1 MKRIFIVLLL
11 IIFSSSFSL
20 ADNNKKITVKEIED
34 LRIVELKKA
43 LDNYEYSTSNP
54 NEKWKTRFY
63 ELKKRVAEPN
73 FKKRVQKR
81 NIAKCLYTT
90 KFAKG
95 YMGNRETDK
104 QCKAKVI
111 RAVLSYSE
119 ESKKRRPGDIFYV
132 MDIVTH
138 TLKNPM
144 HQFFLKGKY
153 HYSKGRIYDGS
164 ESYPGMLCHNEKMI
178 NFYNFDKKNYGKT
191 FIQCVAFNK
200 SFYKK
205 FEKFKKDPSN
215 EKILGKKFIE
225 QLKKLRSLQNIEKK
239 IGKRDFENYA
249 LIGDLLNATVADVK
263 KNNVLPEL
271 KQRRVLLKKYSL
283 ILSNIKKKLDEEKYK
298 SINKDVLRLSKTY
311 KSLIALKTNA
321 NETVITIDKAVNII
335 FDINKLVQTSAL
347 NAKDSE
353 VEKLLSLASI
363 NFIESLIDSILDI
376 IPEKYYVISQ
386 QLPQKI
392 FSESDLEQ
400 LELVVDFITKQNNKI
415 KSTEFTK
422 SMDIVNKSINSYDVV
437 KKLENLKIY
446 SIINKPLTSGAVTN
460 LASQQIRD
468 NLDNEI
474 LKSAKKLI
482 AGMDKNELSE
492 LTKEASS
499 IASEVASSS
508 SVKDTVSVSAVD
520 REYGGQNLKKLIGA
534 ARR

>member
-1 MKRIFIVLLL
+1 MKRIFIVFLL
-11 IIFSSSFSL
+11 IIFSSSFSFVQS
-20 ADNNKKITVKEIED
+20 NEKITVKEIED
-34 LRIVELKKA
+34 LRIIELKNA
-43 LDNYEYSTSNP
+43 LYNYENSTSNP
-54 NEKWKTRFY
+54 NKKWLYDY
-63 ELKKRVAEPN
+63 EEQKKRVAEPSY
-73 FKKRVQKR
+73 KKRIQAR
-81 NIAKCLYTT
+81 NAARCLYPYY
-90 KFAKG
+90 
-95 YMGNRETDK
+95 YMSPPDK
-104 QCKAKVI
+104 NSSCKAQVI

-119 ESKKRRPGDIFYV
+119 KSKERRPGDIFYV

-153 HYSKGRIYDGS
+153 HYSKARIYDGS

-178 NFYNFDKKNYGKT
+178 NFYKFDKKNYGKT
-191 FIQCVAFNK
+191 SIQCVAFNK
-200 SFYKK
+200 SFYKQ

-215 EKILGKKFIE
+215 EKILGKKFIK
-225 QLKKLRSLQNIEKK
+225 QLKKLRSLQNIEEK

-249 LIGDLLNATVADVK
+249 LLGDFLNATVADVK

-271 KQRRVLLKKYSL
+271 KQRRVFLKKYSL

-298 SINKDVLRLSKTY
+298 SINKDVLKLSKTY
-311 KSLIALKTNA
+311 KTLKTLKTNS

-353 VEKLLSLASI
+353 EEKLLSLASI

-376 IPEKYYVISQ
+376 IPKKYYVISQ
-386 QLPQKI
+386 QLPQGL

-400 LELVVDFITKQNNKI
+400 LELVVNFITKQNNKI

-422 SMDIVNKSINSYDVV
+422 NMDVINKSINPYDVV

-446 SIINKPLTSGAVTN
+446 SIKNKPLSSDAAAN
-460 LASQQIRD
+460 LATQQIRN
-468 NLDNEI
+468 NLDPDI
-474 LKSAKKLI
+474 FRSAKKI
-482 AGMDKNELSE
+482 FDNMDKNELSE

>member
-20 ADNNKKITVKEIED
+20 ADNNKKITIKEIED
-34 LRIVELKKA
+34 LLVLELKET
-43 LDNYEYSTSNP
+43 LIFYEYSSSNP
-54 NEKWKTRFY
+54 NKKADLRFK
-63 ELKKRVAEPN
+63 EMLERNAEPS
-73 FKKRVQKR
+73 FKKRVQNR
-81 NIAKCLYTT
+81 GIAKCLYDTD
-90 KFAKG
+90 
-95 YMGNRETDK
+95 YGNYYHGADEVSK
-104 QCKAKVI
+104 KCIAKVL
-111 RAVLSYSE
+111 RAVLTYPKK
-119 ESKKRRPGDIFYV
+119 SKARRPGDIFYV
-132 MDIVTH
+132 IDII
-138 TLKNPM
+138 KSN
-144 HQFFLKGKY
+144 
-153 HYSKGRIYDGS
+153 HYFYNLFDRHIELYDGD
-164 ESYPGMLCHNEKMI
+164 EPYPGMLCHNEKMV
-178 NFYNFDKKNYGKT
+178 NFFKFDEENYGKIFT
-191 FIQCVAFNK
+191 PCVAYTK

-205 FEKFKKDPSN
+205 FDKFRKDPSD
-215 EKILGKKFIE
+215 EKVLGKKYI
-225 QLKKLRSLQNIEKK
+225 KYIKTVRSMKNLEER

-249 LIGDLLNATVADVK
+249 LLGDFLNATVAKVK

-298 SINKDVLRLSKTY
+298 SINKDVLKLSKTY
-311 KSLIALKTNA
+311 KSLKTLKTNS

-353 VEKLLSLASI
+353 EEKLLSLASI
-363 NFIESLIDSILDI
+363 NFIKSLIDSILDI
-376 IPEKYYVISQ
+376 IPKKYYVISQ
-386 QLPQKI
+386 QLPQGL

-400 LELVVDFITKQNNKI
+400 LELVVNFITKQNNKI

-437 KKLENLKIY
+437 KKLENLEIY
-446 SIINKPLTSGAVTN
+446 SIINKPLSSGAVTN

-468 NLDNEI
+468 NLDADL
-474 LKSAKKLI
+474 LKSAKKMFDNI
-482 AGMDKNELSE
+482 DKNELSN